1 MDNPSKCKL
10 GYVGYLY
17 NAMNSEAVSLIDRMK
32 PYQYLYNI
40 VYYRLELA
48 IAKSKGKLMLMDIA
62 QIPASE
68 GWDVDK
74 WMYYLEAMGVA
85 FINSQ
90 EEGKRGQN
98 PQFNQFQSIDMTM
111 GNVVNQYIM
120 MLESIKEQIGEISGV
135 TRQRQGQMSSSE
147 LVGNVE
153 RSVIQSSH
161 ITEYWFSYHNEV
173 KRRVLE
179 ALLDVAKMAWKDGKK
194 ISYIMDDMSRVFM
207 EIDGNEFDAS
217 EYGVFVGNSAK
228 EEQSIDALKQLAQPA
243 LQSGTIKMSEVADI
257 MMSESVADIKNKLK
271 KAEADLEVAQQKAAE
286 REQQAQQAM
295 QKQLIDAEEKKV
307 AREDANKAKD
317 RQNKIDVALIN
328 ANSRTRDKILDNDL
342 NNNGI
347 DDAKDA
353 ERVDIQRNKQVADEA
368 VAKEKL
374 SLERKKHEDI
384 MNMKEKELKQKKA
397 ESNKNSNKDK

>member
-1 MDNPSKCKL
+1 
-10 GYVGYLY
+10 
-17 NAMNSEAVSLIDRMK
+17 
-32 PYQYLYNI
+32 
-40 VYYRLELA
+40 
-48 IAKSKGKLMLMDIA
+48 
-62 QIPASE
+62 
-68 GWDVDK
+68 
-74 WMYYLEAMGVA
+74 
-85 FINSQ
+85 
-90 EEGKRGQN
+90 
-98 PQFNQFQSIDMTM
+98 
-111 GNVVNQYIM
+111 
-120 MLESIKEQIGEISGV
+120 
-135 TRQRQGQMSSSE
+135 
-147 LVGNVE
+147 
-153 RSVIQSSH
+153 
-161 ITEYWFSYHNEV
+161 
-173 KRRVLE
+173 
-179 ALLDVAKMAWKDGKK
+179 
-194 ISYIMDDMSRVFM
+194 
-207 EIDGNEFDAS
+207 
-217 EYGVFVGNSAK
+217 
-228 EEQSIDALKQLAQPA
+228 
-243 LQSGTIKMSEVADI
+243 MSEVADI